1 MIPDSIMWPVYL
13 LAFFL
18 TQEVTTAASHRR
30 RSSSRSRITP
40 TLIQG
45 DIAVPEAHHGTG
57 QELSAFLAQPSA
69 LWPRGVVYFW
79 IETDEWE
86 GVEEPVFTNEG
97 LNNITQAHNQITEA
111 VPCIEFR

>member
-1 MIPDSIMWPVYL
+1 MWLVHL

-18 TQEVTTAASHRR
+18 THDVTTAASYRQ
-30 RSSSRSRITP
+30 RSSSRSRTTP
-40 TLIQG
+40 TLVQG

-86 GVEEPVFTNEG
+86 GVEEPVFTDEG

>member
-1 MIPDSIMWPVYL
+1 MWLIHL

-18 TQEVTTAASHRR
+18 THDVSFAASHRQ
-30 RSSSRSRITP
+30 RSSSRPRTTP

-86 GVEEPVFTNEG
+86 GVEEPVFTDEG
-97 LNNITQAHNQITEA
+97 LSNITQAHKQIMEA